1 MKRDWDLLRAQL
13 TAIEEDKDFK
23 AAVLGGPVDTPGWKD
38 GQDESDYV
46 KELKAHQ
53 EIESRI
59 FGHLELL
66 VQNGFVT
73 GVKVVRSLDGAFRY
87 SISAPRLTMAGHD
100 LLDTMRSE
108 TLWATIKST
117 AKTKG
122 LELTFDS
129 VKALG
134 AFVMKGLLG
143 D

>member
-1 MKRDWDLLRAQL
+1 MKRDWDLIRAQL
-13 TAIEEDKDFK
+13 TAIEEDADFK
-23 AAVLGGPVDTPGWKD
+23 TAVLGGPTDTPEWKD

-46 KELKAHQ
+46 KELKSHQ

-73 GVKVVRSLDGAFRY
+73 GVEVIRSLDGAFHY
-87 SISAPRLTMAGHD
+87 SISAPHLTMAGHD

-129 VKALG
+129 IKALG
-134 AFVMKGLLG
+134 ALVMKGLLG
-143 D
+143 G